1 VSATVRDFEEALQ
14 RALTLAITAL
24 ALCAASCEQ
33 PSGQSHHPEPL
44 PDPETVTVFSAGE
57 VDYSCFRIP
66 ALLTAADGTILAFS
80 EGRRESCR
88 DDADI
93 DLVLKRSRDAGRTWS
108 SLDVLFDDGDL
119 SVNQP
124 APVLDRQT
132 GDVVLVFCKNNQRVF
147 VTKSRD
153 NGSTWS
159 EPREIT
165 DQVVDPDWSYIGAG
179 PGHGIQLSSGRLL
192 ISSWGDTSP
201 GPSKWRPAS
210 WGEVQFS
217 YAMYS
222 DDHGET
228 WQRSTPLDSD
238 LSDESMSVETVDG
251 RIYMNMRSRQEKR
264 MRAHSWS
271 EDGGQTWSGV
281 KFNEGMPEPSVQ
293 GSVVRF
299 TRADSGG
306 KNRVLLA
313 HPSSRKERALLT
325 VRLSYDECETFPISK
340 VLHAGSAAY
349 SDLAIAPDMTILCL
363 YEADSYSKIGIARF
377 SLEWL
382 TDGQD
387 RL

>member
-1 VSATVRDFEEALQ
+1 MRDFGDGLKRAMAL
-14 RALTLAITAL
+14 AVTAL
-24 ALCAASCEQ
+24 VVFVASCD
-33 PSGQSHHPEPL
+33 PSPSQSNRPEVA
-44 PDPETVTVFSAGE
+44 PDLETVTVFSAGE
-57 VDYSCFRIP
+57 GGYKCFRIP
-66 ALLTAADGTILAFS
+66 ALLAAADGTILAFS

-93 DLVLKRSRDAGRTWS
+93 DLVLKRSRDGGRTWS
-108 SLDVLFDDGDL
+108 SLEVLFDDGDL

-153 NGSTWS
+153 NGTTWN

-201 GPSKWRPAS
+201 GPGQWRPAS
-210 WGEVQFS
+210 WGKIQFS

-228 WQRSTPLDSD
+228 WKRSTPLDID

-251 RIYMNMRSRQEKR
+251 RVYMNMRSRQEKH
-264 MRAHSWS
+264 MRAYSWS
-271 EDGGQTWSGV
+271 EDEGQTWSKV
-281 KFNEGMPEPSVQ
+281 QFDREMPEPSVQ

-299 TRADSGG
+299 TKADRYGR
-306 KNRVLLA
+306 NRVLLA
-313 HPSSRKERALLT
+313 HPSSRTERAQLT
-325 VRLSYDECETFPISK
+325 MRMSYDECETFPVSK

-349 SDLAIAPDMTILCL
+349 SDLAIASDMTILCL
-363 YEADSYSKIGIARF
+363 YEADSYSKLEMARF
-377 SLEWL
+377 TLEWL